1 MAQIQKS
8 AKERIVSTSI
18 DHFSQYGFDGTRMRD
33 IVNEADVNL
42 AAVNYYF
49 GSKLGLYESLMT
61 TYAKIVGKRR
71 RKMLKDAKLVS
82 DDGPIPLE
90 TIVKVVVCP
99 FYEFAEQPD
108 GEKLIRFLMRL
119 PFEANSVANKLYKT
133 HILPQVKIIL
143 TEMKLTMP
151 DVDRAMH
158 LRIYSLIVHSMSD
171 TGSGGVFL
179 LLKDRSDS
187 MSTSERA
194 EFIVT
199 YCTAGIETLLNG

>member
-1 MAQIQKS
+1 MPQLQQS
-8 AKERIVSTSI
+8 AKERIVNTSI
-18 DHFSQYGFDGTRMRD
+18 DHFSIYGFEGTRMRD
-33 IVNEADVNL
+33 IVKEADVNL

-61 TYAKIVGKRR
+61 TYAKIVRKRR
-71 RKMLKDAKLVS
+71 MKMLKEAKLAN
-82 DDGPIPLE
+82 DGDPIPLE
-90 TIVKVVVCP
+90 TIVRIVVYP

-119 PFEANSVANKLYKT
+119 PYEANSIANKLYKS
-133 HILPQVKIIL
+133 HILPQVKVIL

-171 TGSGGVFL
+171 TGSGGVFS
-179 LLKDRSDS
+179 LLKGHSDS
-187 MSTSERA
+187 MSTTERA

-199 YCTAGIETLLNG
+199 YCTAGIEAILNH